1 MDSCA
6 NCQAQFQSVCLN
18 GTSADSLAALPSVLY
33 NAFAIPI
40 GIALTGGIAGLV
52 ATAMN
57 LWYLVPYALFAIGMR
72 ANNPKREL
80 NLIVFVLLNVFFTLL
95 FYRLSVLYLKKTD
108 IQTNV

>member
-1 MDSCA
+1 MLFRSI
-6 NCQAQFQSVCLN
+6 
-18 GTSADSLAALPSVLY
+18 AD
-33 NAFAIPI
+33 
-40 GIALTGGIAGLV
+40 LV

-95 FYRLSVLYLKKTD
+95 FYGLSVLYLKKTD